1 MLCIKSTELKLLLTE
16 RKDCIGIPKRESIE
30 LLCSGL
36 SLLIVDAIYGFRLDG
51 KISVV
56 FKSILLFI
64 SLYFIV
70 MGIINTL
77 KAFRT
82 NYNSGKLYEEI
93 ENLSF
98 PVSKYSLIAIKD
110 TFNEY
115 PKRFLLYY
123 DTRWDCYLFLNY
135 KTPEDSNILI
145 QKISNTLEI
154 AIKNISIDYKVAET
168 HTKYS
173 VSNEKIKTYEHKL
186 YQANITE
193 FTNILKQD
201 EFVIA
206 GKQFKWFSIEE
217 MFSDTNIQN
226 KNAGIVD
233 FVNKNIV

>member
-36 SLLIVDAIYGFRLDG
+36 SLLIVDVIYGFQLDG

-145 QKISNTLEI
+145 QKISNILEI

-173 VSNEKIKTYEHKL
+173 VSNEK
-186 YQANITE
+186 N
-193 FTNILKQD
+193 
-201 EFVIA
+201 
-206 GKQFKWFSIEE
+206 
-217 MFSDTNIQN
+217 
-226 KNAGIVD
+226 
-233 FVNKNIV
+233 